1 MRALR
6 LLPVVLLLALVP
18 GPVATGAAAAD
29 PPPYKDPTRPVSV
42 RVADLLGRMTLDEK
56 IGQMTLIERRWVTA
70 DGLAN
75 GRIGAGFSAG
85 SGSPATN
92 TPTGWADM
100 YDGFQRAALTNRLG
114 VPMIYAIDAVH
125 GVGQLPGATVFP
137 HNIGLGATND
147 PALVQDVGRAVGQEV
162 DALGIDWSF
171 SPVVAVARNDRWGR
185 TYESYSEDTAR
196 VSALAGAQITGEQGA
211 GILATAKHF
220 VGDGGTT
227 GGDDRGNTEVTEA
240 QLRAIHLPPF
250 RAAIDRGVGTIMVS
264 YSSWNGALMHGNR
277 YLLTDVL
284 KGELGFTGIVVSD
297 YGGVDY
303 LDGDGTSLSG
313 DDVRTAINAGV
324 DLVMVPDDYD
334 HFHGLLR
341 QQVEQGGVGMSRI
354 DDAVSR
360 ILRKKFEQG
369 LFEHPFADRS
379 LLGQVGSAAHRALAR
394 RAVGESVV
402 VLKNEWGVL
411 PLPRS
416 ASKVAVVGAA
426 ADSVGLQSGGWT
438 LGWQGTTGNAMPG
451 TTILEGVRAAVSAGT
466 TVTYSRDGT
475 GIDGS
480 YQSAIVAVGEK
491 PYAEGWGDDTGSMR
505 LTPTDRA
512 VLDRVE
518 AAGVPVTLVLVSGR
532 PLDIDQELGGVRAA
546 VAAWLPGTQGDGIT
560 DVLFGARAPTGTLP
574 MTWMVDSAQ
583 QPINPGDGKT
593 PLFPLGYGL
602 GFPATQ
608 SAYDTIGAVF
618 YDDQRGTQV
627 DRCTD
632 VGCGQAVGHVADGD
646 FVGWFDVSFE
656 AGGPSAV
663 SVRLASAATVTGNLD
678 VRLDTPSGPL
688 LARFGTS
695 STGGWQ
701 QWVTRTS
708 PTSQRPTGV
717 HRVYLRASSSS
728 AADLVNINWLRF
740 TR

>member
-18 GPVATGAAAAD
+18 GPAASAAE
-29 PPPYKDPTRPVSV
+29 PPPYQDPSRPVSV
-42 RVADLLGRMTLDEK
+42 RVADLVGRMTLDEK
-56 IGQMTLIERRWVTA
+56 IGQMTLIERRWVTTA
-70 DGLAN
+70 GLAN

-85 SGSPATN
+85 TGSPATN
-92 TPTGWADM
+92 TPSGWADM
-100 YDGFQRAALTNRLG
+100 YDGYQRAALQNRLG
-114 VPMIYAIDAVH
+114 IPMIYAIDAVH

-147 PALVQDVGRAVGQEV
+147 PGLVQEVGRAVGEEV
-162 DALGIDWSF
+162 GALGIDWSF

-185 TYESYSEDTAR
+185 TYESFSEDPAR
-196 VSALAGAQITGEQGA
+196 VSSLAAAQVAGEQGA
-211 GILATAKHF
+211 GIVATAKHF

-250 RAAIDRGVGTIMVS
+250 RAAVQQGVGTIMVS

-313 DDVRTAINAGV
+313 GDVRTAVNAGV

-334 HFHGLLR
+334 HFHGLLK
-341 QQVEQGGVGMSRI
+341 QQVQQGGVPVSRI

-360 ILRKKFEQG
+360 VLRKKFERG

-379 LLGQVGSAAHRALAR
+379 LLGQVGSAAHQALAR
-394 RAVGESVV
+394 RAVAESVV
-402 VLKNEWGVL
+402 VLKNQWGVL

-416 ASKVAVVGAA
+416 ASKVAVVGSA
-426 ADSVGLQSGGWT
+426 ADDVGRQSGGWT
-438 LGWQGTTGNAMPG
+438 LGWQGRVGNAMPG
-451 TTILEGVRAAVSAGT
+451 TTILEGVRAAVSPGT

-480 YQSAIVAVGEK
+480 YQSAIVAVGEL
-491 PYAEGWGDDTGSMR
+491 PYAEGWGDDPGSMR
-505 LTPTDRA
+505 LDPTDRA
-512 VLDRVE
+512 TLDRVV
-518 AAGVPVTLVLVSGR
+518 ATGVPVTLVLVSGR
-532 PLDIDQELGGVRAA
+532 PLDIDQELTGVRAA

-574 MTWMVDSAQ
+574 MTWMVDAAQ
-583 QPINPGDGKT
+583 QPINAGDGKT

-602 GFPATQ
+602 GFPASQ
-608 SAYDTIGAVF
+608 SAYDTIGAAY

-627 DRCTD
+627 ERCTD
-632 VGCGQAVGHVADGD
+632 VACGQSVGHLADGD
-646 FVGWFDVSFE
+646 FVGYFDVAFE

-663 SVRLASAATVTGNLD
+663 SLRLASASPATGSLD
-678 VRLDTPSGPL
+678 VRLDNPAGPL
-688 LARFGTS
+688 LARFSTS

-701 QWVTRTS
+701 QWVTRTL
-708 PTSQRPTGV
+708 PTQLRPTGV

-728 AADLVNINWLRF
+728 ATDLVNVNWLRF
-740 TR
+740 SR